1 MARRTNQ
8 PRNNLKN
15 DLKRI
20 GSIIASLSVVF
31 TAGYFIGE
39 WRTESRMQVK
49 IHELEFQKLQLK
61 VEYTEKLYI
70 EQLNKES
77 GKSEISDEDLAEFV
91 KTLNAYVQQKTHE
104 KK

>member
-1 MARRTNQ
+1 MARHTNQ
-8 PRNNLKN
+8 TRDNLKN

-20 GSIIASLSVVF
+20 GSIIASLGVFF

-49 IHELEFQKLQLK
+49 IHELEFQALQLK

-70 EQLNKES
+70 EQQNRER

-91 KTLNAYVQQKTHE
+91 RTLNAYVQQQSHE